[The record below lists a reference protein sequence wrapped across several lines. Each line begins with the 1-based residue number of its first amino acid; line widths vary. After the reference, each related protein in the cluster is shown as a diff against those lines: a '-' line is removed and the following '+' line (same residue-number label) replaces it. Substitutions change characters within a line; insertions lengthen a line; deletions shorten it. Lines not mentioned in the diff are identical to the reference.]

1 MVAGTV
7 ALDMIP
13 QFPSATCRRNEI
25 LMEGKTVYIPDI
37 QFILGGCVSNTGI
50 AMHRLGAETVLCSKV
65 GDDPLAA
72 VVRRLLSDSGAE
84 VQLQELKGH
93 VSSATIVV
101 APEGS
106 DRTFWHRRGASQIY
120 SLADIPV
127 DVAKSCD
134 LFHFGYPTGMTCM
147 YQDGGETLR
156 DLYRGV
162 KQLGLTTS
170 MDLSLPGLTSESAQA
185 DWKTIL
191 QKVLPYVDV
200 FLPSLEELLL
210 LLHREYYMDV
220 LQRAGADYAIKYV
233 DLSILPELADEV
245 LTMGPKVFG
254 IKLGEKGIY
263 LRTAQEEAFSSFG
276 RLSATLYPGW
286 FNRELMELPYRPNR
300 FCSANGAG
308 DTAIAGF
315 LAGMMEGHSPEDC
328 LHLAAGAAACRI
340 ETGHQGIVSS
350 TELLK
355 RAHNGWEK
363 IGAAP
368 ECGQWIVTN
377 ENVYASLRDGGRA
390 E

>member
-13 QFPSATCRRNEI
+13 QFPPATCRRDEI

-37 QFILGGCVSNTGI
+37 RFILGGCVSNTGI
-50 AMHRLGAETVLCSKV
+50 AMHRLGAETILCSKV
-65 GDDPLAA
+65 GDDPLAG
-72 VVRRLLSDSGAE
+72 VVRRLLEESGAA
-84 VQLQELKGH
+84 VQLKELKGH
-93 VSSATIVV
+93 ASSATIVV
-101 APEGS
+101 TPEGN

-120 SLADIPV
+120 ALPDISA

-147 YQDGGETLR
+147 YSDGGETLR
-156 DLYRGV
+156 DLYRGI
-162 KQLGLTTS
+162 KQMGLTTS

-210 LLHREYYMDV
+210 LLHRAYYMDI
-220 LQRAGADYAIKYV
+220 LQQAGADYAIKYI
-233 DLSILPELADEV
+233 DLSILPDLADEV
-245 LTMGPKVFG
+245 LAMGPKVFG

-263 LRTAQEEAFSSFG
+263 LRTAQEEAFASFG
-276 RLSATLYPGW
+276 RLSAVLSPCWYG
-286 FNRELMELPYRPNR
+286 RELLELPYRPNH

-315 LAGMMEGHSPEDC
+315 LAGMMDGCGPEDC
-328 LHLAAGAAACRI
+328 LHLATGAAACRI
-340 ETGHQGIVSS
+340 ETGNQNIASAEV
-350 TELLK
+350 LLR
-355 RAHNGWEK
+355 RARSGWEK
-363 IGAAP
+363 LGAAP
-368 ECGQWIVTN
+368 ECGGWIKTA
-377 ENVYASLRDGGRA
+377 ENVYASPQDGLGD
-390 E
+390 